1 MSIAET
7 GPPARQSGGG
17 LRGAWRR
24 FRNRL
29 AGSADFQAQAQKWPV
44 AKQMAKKDGE
54 RLFDLIAGFTYTQTL
69 YALTER
75 GALQALAERDLA
87 LPALARIMELPEDR
101 ARLLADGGVGL
112 GLMERVGGDYGLSR
126 LGAAFLGAPGLIDLV
141 LHHRELYADLS
152 DPTAI
157 LRGEVDTRLS
167 QYWPYVFGAGAAE
180 DPEAAARYSNLMAN
194 SQAMVAADT
203 LAAVSLTGVKHLMD
217 VGGGDGAFAA
227 KVGEAYPAMRLTA
240 CDLPPVAERARAR
253 FSREGLSDRAD
264 AVGADFRTAIPATG
278 ADAISLIRVLYDHED
293 ETVRGLLSRVY
304 EALPPGGHLLVS
316 EPMGGGDAPH
326 RFGDV
331 YFALYCLAMKTG
343 RVRSAARI
351 GALMAE
357 AGFSDVTQGDGARA
371 YVTTA
376 VMGRKPN

>member
-1 MSIAET
+1 MSIAEA
-7 GPPARQSGGG
+7 GPPAQQSSGG

-29 AGSADFQAQAQKWPV
+29 AGSPEFQAQAQRWPI
-44 AKQMAKKDGE
+44 AKHMAKKDGE

-87 LPALARIMELPEDR
+87 LPALARIMELPEER
-101 ARLLADGGVGL
+101 ARLLANGGVGL
-112 GLMERVGGDYGLSR
+112 GLMEQVGSDYGLSR
-126 LGAAFLGAPGLIDLV
+126 LGAAFLGAPGLTDLV

-152 DPTAI
+152 DPIAI
-157 LRGEVDTRLS
+157 LRGEADTRLS
-167 QYWPYVFGAGAAE
+167 KYWPYVFGAGAVE

-203 LAAVSLTGVKHLMD
+203 LAAVSLAGVEHLMD

-227 KVGEAYPAMRLTA
+227 KVGEVYPEMRLTA

-253 FSREGLSDRAD
+253 FAREGLADRAD
-264 AVGADFRTAIPATG
+264 AVGADFRSEIPAAG

-293 ETVRGLLSRVY
+293 ATVRDLLRRVF
-304 EALPPGGHLLVS
+304 EALPPGGRLLGS
-316 EPMGGGDAPH
+316 EP
-326 RFGDV
+326 
-331 YFALYCLAMKTG
+331 
-343 RVRSAARI
+343 
-351 GALMAE
+351 
-357 AGFSDVTQGDGARA
+357 
-371 YVTTA
+371 
-376 VMGRKPN
+376 